1 MKKLLSI
8 LVLSVTLWTCGEKN
22 KTEEQ
27 QKQEKEEQEK
37 QETLSSAK
45 ELTLTFS
52 GVGDNLIANADNNHT
67 VELPHTVDLKNVPT
81 LK

>member
-27 QKQEKEEQEK
+27 QKQEEQEQEKEEQEK

-52 GVGDNLIANADNNHT
+52 GGGVA
-67 VELPHTVDLKNVPT
+67 T
-81 LK
+81 L